1 VINLGNYLETL
12 KNITKDKSKEKLI
25 YILILCV
32 VLFIAI
38 SYIFND
44 NKKTEVSLNENSA
57 NSNNTSIQSNINT
70 SKDVMEEKLAKIL
83 SEISGINDV
92 SVMITYSSDGKI
104 NPVYNTK
111 EEDKEGKKT
120 VDSSVV
126 YNEEDSSKKVVIE
139 STETP
144 KVEGVIVVATGAS
157 NVEIRSKIAQAVS
170 AVTNVA
176 IYKIQVFEKKG

>member
-1 VINLGNYLETL
+1 MGNYLETL

-25 YILILCV
+25 YLLILCV
-32 VLFIAI
+32 VLFISI

-44 NKKTEVSLNENSA
+44 DKKVEVSSNKNES
-57 NSNNTSIQSNINT
+57 NSNSTSVESNIN
-70 SKDVMEEKLAKIL
+70 SNKDVMEEKLAKIL

-92 SVMITYSSDGKI
+92 SVMITYSSDVKI

-111 EEDKEGKKT
+111 EEEKAGQKT
-120 VDSSVV
+120 LDRSVV
-126 YNEEDSSKKVVIE
+126 YNEENSSKKVVIE
-139 STETP
+139 STEMP
-144 KVEGVIVVATGAS
+144 KVEGVIVVASGAN